1 MGFLKR
7 LFGSA
12 EPTDEPKKERHPLE
26 ESVNYYYPTS
36 DNDIA
41 LMKTSVAGI
50 THHMKLTDAPVV
62 VQGHTRFEPENPYNK
77 KAVALITDDGR
88 QIGYIADREL
98 SLYYDIFADRDPR
111 LYETMLVPRQSLP
124 AGFDYA
130 GNAYA
135 DTWVNGAR
143 VGRRQAFRF
152 GSEAAGLH
160 DGRLHE
166 RVMFSACFPRFAFAN
181 PKRLKHSAF
190 PSRSPLTL
198 NQGVQGSTPCGST
211 AEKH

>member
-36 DNDIA
+36 DTDIA

-98 SLYYDIFADRDPR
+98 SLYYDIFADRDGIR
-111 LYETMLVPRQSLP
+111 FYGGVGIFRNDQNRRTLYGKIMLVDVPES
-124 AGFDYA
+124 D
-130 GNAYA
+130 
-135 DTWVNGAR
+135 
-143 VGRRQAFRF
+143 
-152 GSEAAGLH
+152 
-160 DGRLHE
+160 DGRLFDLGQKQLDY
-166 RVMFSACFPRFAFAN
+166 MMADFTS
-181 PKRLKHSAF
+181 K
-190 PSRSPLTL
+190 
-198 NQGVQGSTPCGST
+198 
-211 AEKH
+211 